1 MRWTWAKRRL
11 AFCELTQ
18 DGDAEGVFRL
28 QRLPTASEA
37 EEIRYVLGIWKRF
50 EYSPVELARRQERG
64 CRVLDQTIQR

>member
-1 MRWTWAKRRL
+1 M

-50 EYSPVELARRQERG
+50 EYSRWNWRG
-64 CRVLDQTIQR
+64 GRSTGGAWLQT

>member
-37 EEIRYVLGIWKRF
+37 EEIRYVLGKCCG
-50 EYSPVELARRQERG
+50 RQRA
-64 CRVLDQTIQR
+64 QQSQRS